1 MFYMHSIIFLT
12 HFTLRIVNMH
22 SIFIFNF
29 FGIYQVFS
37 MDLPHHA
44 QQVTILAM
52 SHLLQSLPFQTSLV
66 QLLYEIFFEPFST
79 VS

>member
-1 MFYMHSIIFLT
+1 
-12 HFTLRIVNMH
+12 
-22 SIFIFNF
+22 
-29 FGIYQVFS
+29 

-44 QQVTILAM
+44 QHVTILAM